1 MERDIVGTP
10 HPTHTGTHTG
20 IVGLVY
26 VTSTIINIKDK
37 VGHSHIDGEIITFAN
52 SHGE

>member
-26 VTSTIINIKDK
+26 VTSTIIDIKDE
-37 VGHSHIDGEIITFAN
+37 VGHSHIDGEINTFAN
-52 SHGE
+52 SHRE